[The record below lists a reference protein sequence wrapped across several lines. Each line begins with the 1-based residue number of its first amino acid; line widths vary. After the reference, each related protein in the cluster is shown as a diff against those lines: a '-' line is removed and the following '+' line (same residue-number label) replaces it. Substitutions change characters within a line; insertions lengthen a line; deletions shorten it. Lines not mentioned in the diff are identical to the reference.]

1 MNNGFNVNKE
11 KYEISDLLEVMKILR
26 SENGCPW
33 DREQTHKSIRAD
45 LIEETYEVVEAI
57 DNDDAVLLREELGD
71 LLLQVVFH
79 ARIAEEEGLF
89 NFNDVCNDVCEKM
102 IIRHPHVFA
111 DVKADNT
118 EDVLKNWDAIK
129 MQTKDQKTHA
139 ESMDSVARTLPSLMR
154 AQKLSKKAGK
164 YGMDNRTLE
173 HKIGDML
180 LELTAICAECKIDSE
195 KALYD
200 ACERKLDA
208 VKKTS
213 EE

>member
-1 MNNGFNVNKE
+1 MDFNVNKE
-11 KYEISDLLEVMKILR
+11 KFDINDLLEIMKILR

-57 DNDDAVLLREELGD
+57 DNDDPVLLREELGD

-79 ARIAEEEGLF
+79 SRIAKEEGYF
-89 NFNDVCNDVCEKM
+89 DFNDVCNDVCEKM
-102 IIRHPHVFA
+102 IVRHPHVFA
-111 DVKADNT
+111 DVKAENT
-118 EDVLKNWDAIK
+118 EQVLKNWDEIK
-129 MQTKDQKTHA
+129 MQTKSQKTPA

-164 YGMDNRTLE
+164 YGFDNRPLE
-173 HKIGDML
+173 QKIGDML

-200 ACERKLDA
+200 ACERRLSDIKD
-208 VKKTS
+208 
-213 EE
+213 EDQ

>member
-1 MNNGFNVNKE
+1 MEFQKKERYNVN
-11 KYEISDLLEVMKILR
+11 DLLKIMELLR
-26 SENGCPW
+26 AENGCPW
-33 DREQTHKSIRAD
+33 DREQTHNSIRAD

-57 DNDDAVLLREELGD
+57 DNDDPVLLREELGD

-79 ARIAEEEGLF
+79 ARIAEEDGLF
-89 NFNDVCNDVCEKM
+89 NFEDVCNDVCEKM
-102 IIRHPHVFA
+102 IVRHPHVFA

-118 EDVLKNWDAIK
+118 EEVLKNWDEIK
-129 MQTKDQKTHA
+129 MQTKSQKTPVQ
-139 ESMDSVARTLPSLMR
+139 SMDSVARTLPSLMR

-164 YGMDNRTLE
+164 YGYDQRPLE
-173 HKIGDML
+173 EKIGDML

-200 ACERKLDA
+200 ACERKLSDI
-208 VKKTS
+208 KNI